1 MARIRSAKPEFWTD
15 PKMCGMSRDI
25 RFTFKGIW
33 EVSADDRGRF
43 MADPRIIKANVWPL
57 DDDIT
62 LNKLRKWL
70 KVLADSG
77 RIVLYR
83 VEGIEYGYLVN
94 WLKHQKIAH
103 PTESR
108 LPDPPVRDVHEPFTN
123 HSGIIHEP
131 FTLARAEGRGGEG
144 SGGEGEKNSAPKKRS
159 GVPAREDIG
168 PRSTI
173 PPDPDPLAL
182 AELPAPAAPPRVVLP
197 PVAEKLLAK
206 CYGLSTEKRR
216 TDVAKQLYDALD
228 PELKGARVRRGTY
241 VKARDPAHMDW
252 ACQAVLDDP
261 PRNVDMAVVFVLQ
274 KLQDPPPGPSPTE
287 VAATRNAEREQLEER
302 YGAEAKRAAVAWS
315 RDHPEEYKRLAAP
328 IEAQFPSANG
338 NAFMAAARTAALTS
352 ALAKVAGFPRFEDW
366 SRLPTR
372 QLATSGAHE

>member
-15 PKMCGMSRDI
+15 PKMCAMPRDI

-43 MADPRIIKANVWPL
+43 MADPRLVKANVWPL

-62 LNKLRKWL
+62 LNKVRRWL
-70 KVLADSG
+70 QVLADSG
-77 RIVLYR
+77 RIVLYK
-83 VEGIEYGYLVN
+83 VDGIEYGFVVN
-94 WLKHQKIAH
+94 WLKHQKIAN

-108 LPDPPVRDVHEPFTN
+108 LPPPPNGE
-123 HSGIIHEP
+123 IHET
-131 FTLARAEGRGGEG
+131 FVKSSGDAHETFRLAGAE
-144 SGGEGEKNSAPKKRS
+144 RS
-159 GVPAREDIG
+159 GAERKGEEKERSGADAREDIG

-182 AELPAPAAPPRVVLP
+182 AEIPAPAAPPRVVLP
-197 PVAEKLLAK
+197 PGAEKLLAE

-216 TDVAKQLYDALD
+216 ADVAKQLYDALD
-228 PELKGARVRRGTY
+228 PQLKGARVRRGTY
-241 VKARDPAHMDW
+241 VKARDPAHLDW
-252 ACQAVLDDP
+252 ACLAVLDDP

-287 VAATRNAEREQLEER
+287 VAATRDAEREQLEQR
-302 YGAEAKRAAVAWS
+302 YGAEATRAAVAWS
-315 RDHPEEYKRLAAP
+315 RDNAEAYKRLVAP
-328 IEAQFPSANG
+328 IEAQFPNVNG
-338 NAFMAAARTAALTS
+338 NAFMTAARSAALTS
-352 ALAKVAGFPRFEDW
+352 AVAKAAGFPRFEEW
-366 SRLPTR
+366 ARLPAR